1 MASTSSL
8 QRKNRTVHRWS
19 GPPFVIAAILSLVY
33 TAAGGDETSVLFLL
47 LGVILLGSI
56 LTLIVTGSVMW
67 IRHYRRSP
75 SQGVKNSAVQVRPTQ
90 RRA

>member
-8 QRKNRTVHRWS
+8 QKKSRTVHRWS
-19 GPPFVIAAILSLVY
+19 GPPFVIAAVLSLVH
-33 TAAGGDETSVLFLL
+33 TAVGGDETSVLFVL
-47 LGVILLGSI
+47 LGVILLASL

-75 SQGVKNSAVQVRPTQ
+75 SRTAVPQ
-90 RRA
+90 R